1 MGNLAWGLQITVL
14 GMGLVFALL
23 GLLWG
28 LLTLVRTL
36 DREAAAP
43 LGARESDTGN
53 NAPITDNAEGAQPSR
68 VAMKNDIPPER
79 VAAIVIA
86 VHKHREVLQRMAQSP
101 EPARSVSPWLA
112 AGRVQQNTQWQ
123 ARGR

>member
-23 GLLWG
+23 ALLWV
-28 LLTLVRTL
+28 LLTLVRAL

-43 LGARESDTGN
+43 LDSRADDEGEQAREPATVS
-53 NAPITDNAEGAQPSR
+53 ELS
-68 VAMKNDIPPER
+68 PER

-112 AGRVQQNTQWQ
+112 AGRMRQNTQWQ

>member
-23 GLLWG
+23 ALLWV
-28 LLTLVRTL
+28 LLTLVRAL

-43 LGARESDTGN
+43 LD
-53 NAPITDNAEGAQPSR
+53 SR
-68 VAMKNDIPPER
+68 ADGEVVQASELPPER

-86 VHKHREVLQRMAQSP
+86 VYKHREVLQQMAQSP

-123 ARGR
+123 GRGR

>member
-1 MGNLAWGLQITVL
+1 MGNLVWGLQITAL

-23 GLLWG
+23 ALLWG

-36 DREAAAP
+36 DRETPTP
-43 LGARESDTGN
+43 LDARAGDGES
-53 NAPITDNAEGAQPSR
+53 AQPSGPAT
-68 VAMKNDIPPER
+68 VSELPPEG

-86 VHKHREVLQRMAQSP
+86 VLKHREVLYRMTQTPGDEPP
-101 EPARSVSPWLA
+101 ERARPVSPWLA

-123 ARGR
+123 WRGR